1 MPAATPSLAYDG
13 KTVILSAENGSLDQ
27 VLQLFKQQT
36 GLDYDI
42 PAELRAQRLPLVEIK
57 GLTVKDALLKVLEGT
72 NYDYILM
79 AVPDNPGKIARLMI
93 TGKSTKMAAPA
104 PNRAG
109 AFTQRMNQ
117 PAPVGE
123 DPFGANTEVVDED
136 AANAQNEPSD
146 NVPAQGAVPGQ
157 PGAQPGGPSPTQP
170 AVVHPLQQVSPMQ
183 QQQQIGQPLQPFG
196 QPTPQQQLGQP
207 LPQQQSQPQVQQ
219 PFPPNGNQNNRRS
232 PF

>member
-1 MPAATPSLAYDG
+1 LPAAAPSLAYDG

-36 GLDYDI
+36 GLEYDV

-136 AANAQNEPSD
+136 ANAQNEPSE
-146 NVPAQGAVPGQ
+146 NMPAQGAAP
-157 PGAQPGGPSPTQP
+157 AQPGEYL
-170 AVVHPLQQVSPMQ
+170 VL
-183 QQQQIGQPLQPFG
+183 L
-196 QPTPQQQLGQP
+196 LK
-207 LPQQQSQPQVQQ
+207 LN
-219 PFPPNGNQNNRRS
+219 PP
-232 PF
+232 